1 LGEFVDGEVDAGAF
15 VEELGGFLGHR
26 RAAHRPVTPWG
37 RLRSVRTGARPPA
50 EVYDLVS
57 NVPTMASR
65 SDEVAD
71 AWWEQRV
78 DEAAAVRV
86 GERFTARNQNFGVS
100 WETTST
106 VTAADPGRRFAYTV
120 GDLADPSARW
130 SFELSGPDEGP
141 TEVLHT
147 AELGPGPSMLTRVSP
162 RHRDHAVC
170 RRLAHLGEAR
180 RAPSP
185 PSTPSPAARTASTTN
200 HRPSSRWRAQSWAAV
215 ATGSGAFRLET
226 GKATAEGS
234 VWAPA
239 AHQRRPSR
247 RPRGSP
253 RREGRRGRGRGRIGS
268 HPPRTGPG
276 LARRGGGRDGNRSR
290 APRPRPPRFT

>member
-1 LGEFVDGEVDAGAF
+1 LGEFVDGEVAAGAF

-57 NVPTMASR
+57 DVPTMASR

-71 AWWEQRV
+71 AWWEQRA
-78 DEAAAVRV
+78 DEAAVRV

-120 GDLADPSARW
+120 GDLADPTARW

-147 AELGPGPSMLTRVSP
+147 AELGPGPRCSP
-162 RHRDHAVC
+162 AC
-170 RRLAHLGEAR
+170 RRDTATTRCAGAWRTLVKR
-180 RAPSP
+180 WRAPSP

-226 GKATAEGS
+226 GSHSRGQRL
-234 VWAPA
+234 WAPA

-253 RREGRRGRGRGRIGS
+253 RREGRRLRGRGRIGS

>member
-1 LGEFVDGEVDAGAF
+1 MVFVLRTAWLVTRPHIDLYPPPLEVAPREGSGCAGPGGGDGLGEFVDGEVDAGAF

-57 NVPTMASR
+57 DVPTMASR

-78 DEAAAVRV
+78 DEAAVRV

-120 GDLADPSARW
+120 GDLADPTARW

-147 AELGPGPSMLTRVSP
+147 AELGPGPR
-162 RHRDHAVC
+162 
-170 RRLAHLGEAR
+170 
-180 RAPSP
+180 
-185 PSTPSPAARTASTTN
+185 
-200 HRPSSRWRAQSWAAV
+200 
-215 ATGSGAFRLET
+215 
-226 GKATAEGS
+226 
-234 VWAPA
+234 
-239 AHQRRPSR
+239 RRPTTV
-247 RPRGSP
+247 PVADG
-253 RREGRRGRGRGRIGS
+253 GHS
-268 HPPRTGPG
+268 HG
-276 LARRGGGRDGNRSR
+276 L
-290 APRPRPPRFT
+290 P